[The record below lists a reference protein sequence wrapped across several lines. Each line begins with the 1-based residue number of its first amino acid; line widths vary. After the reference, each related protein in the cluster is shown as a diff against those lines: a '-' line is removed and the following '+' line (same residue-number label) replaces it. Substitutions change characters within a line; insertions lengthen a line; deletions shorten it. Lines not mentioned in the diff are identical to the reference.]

1 MPKTNFDLFR
11 IIPAY
16 LHQQGETQPIRDQ
29 KEYTSH
35 IAVILGDFRKLI
47 IPKTALTALHTIQQ
61 TAEQVQQTAEDVAA
75 AAGTVADVV
84 ETVLDEVATNDAL
97 KWLDTTTPSDAEE
110 QQSAPPNKGKGKKS

>member
-1 MPKTNFDLFR
+1 MPKINFDLFR

-61 TAEQVQQTAEDVAA
+61 AAEQVQQTAEDVAA
-75 AAGTVADVV
+75 AAGTVADVA
-84 ETVLDEVATNDAL
+84 ETVLDELSPGADPEPTAASGGAV
-97 KWLDTTTPSDAEE
+97 E
-110 QQSAPPNKGKGKKS
+110 QPAAPTNKGKGKGK